1 METFHSNNLSIQ
13 FPCKKYR
20 AITFALINSDF
31 VIGCKVNGWAYLKKE
46 NLQNLKSKFFL
57 KIYPGKKQ
65 IKRNSSLAFPKNNN
79 NSFYTKA

>member
-46 NLQNLKSKFFL
+46 NLQNLKSNFF
-57 KIYPGKKQ
+57 
-65 IKRNSSLAFPKNNN
+65 F
-79 NSFYTKA
+79 